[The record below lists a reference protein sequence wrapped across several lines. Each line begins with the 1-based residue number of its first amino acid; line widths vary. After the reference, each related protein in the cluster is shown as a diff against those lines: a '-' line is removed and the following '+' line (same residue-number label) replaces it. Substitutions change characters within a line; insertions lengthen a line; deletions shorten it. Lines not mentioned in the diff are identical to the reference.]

1 MNLMSTE
8 RQKNIK
14 ELIMPL
20 LWDRDKDATYYQNL
34 LQKDKLTEPEKKELQ
49 RLYIKIL
56 NYNNWHE
63 VVKHFDQD
71 RIKNEILT
79 DEVINGLF
87 PRTLRKKYEF
97 VRKALST
104 PV

>member
-1 MNLMSTE
+1 MSTQD
-8 RQKNIK
+8 QKDII
-14 ELIMPL
+14 ELISPL
-20 LWDRDKDATYYQNL
+20 LWDRKKSAGYYQKL
-34 LQKDKLTEPEKKELQ
+34 LQKKHPSPTEKKELQ
-49 RLYIKIL
+49 SLYIKIL

-63 VVKHFDQD
+63 VIKHFDQE

>member
-1 MNLMSTE
+1 MPDTTKKPDL
-8 RQKNIK
+8 K
-14 ELIMPL
+14 ELISPL
-20 LWDRDKDATYYQNL
+20 LWDRDKDAAYYITL
-34 LQKDKLTEPEKKELQ
+34 LQKEKPTGSEKRELQ
-49 RLYIKIL
+49 NLYIKIL

-63 VVKHFDQD
+63 VVKHFDRE

-97 VRKALST
+97 VRKVLST